1 MTHNRGKMKT
11 IVVGCGRIGA
21 TLAYSLYKRG
31 HEVSVVDDNQSS
43 FNNLPADFQG
53 RIHEG
58 DALNYDVL
66 VRAGIASCDALASVT
81 NNDALNAV
89 VAHVAK
95 VEFKVPNIIARNYD
109 PHMRSLFEALNIQV
123 VSSTS
128 WGAQRIE
135 ELMTDGDFRTVFSA
149 GNGEVEVYE
158 LVIPVEWQGKKIEEL
173 IRCTTCKPLSITRAG
188 RAFLPDGE
196 TIFQA
201 GDLLNVAA
209 TFDGINE
216 TRAQLHGNKKAG

>member
-1 MTHNRGKMKT
+1 MTNNRGQMKT

-31 HEVSVVDDNQSS
+31 HEVSIVDDNHNS

-58 DALNYDVL
+58 DALNQDVL
-66 VRAGIASCDALASVT
+66 QRAGIATCDALASVT

-89 VAHVAK
+89 VAHIAK
-95 VEFKVPNIIARNYD
+95 VDYNVPNIVARNYD
-109 PHMRSLFEALNIQV
+109 PHMRSLFEAFDIQI

-135 ELMTDGDFRTVFSA
+135 ELLTDGDFRTVFSA

-158 LVIPVEWQGKKIEEL
+158 LVIPIEWQDNKIEDL
-173 IRCTTCKPLSITRAG
+173 IRCSTCKPISITRAG
-188 RAFLPDGE
+188 RAFLPE
-196 TIFQA
+196 LTTELKT

-216 TRAQLHGNKKAG
+216 TRTQLRHGKKAG

>member
-1 MTHNRGKMKT
+1 MKT

-31 HEVSVVDDNQSS
+31 LEVSVIDDNQNA

-58 DALNYDVL
+58 DALNRDVL
-66 VRAGIASCDALASVT
+66 LRAGIANCDAIALVT

-89 VAHVAK
+89 ISNVAK
-95 VEFKVPNIIARNYD
+95 VEFHVPNIIARNYD
-109 PHMRSLFEALNIQV
+109 PQMRALFESFDIQV

-128 WGAQRIE
+128 WGAQRVE
-135 ELMTDGDFRTVFSA
+135 ELITDGDFRTVFSA
-149 GNGEVEVYE
+149 GNGEVEIYE
-158 LVIPVEWQGKKIEEL
+158 LKITDDWQGKMITDL
-173 IRCTTCKPLSITRAG
+173 IKCTTCKPLALTRAG
-188 RAFLPDGE
+188 RAFIPEMDSNL
-196 TIFQA
+196 QS
-201 GDLLNVAA
+201 GDILSVAA

-216 TRAQLHGNKKAG
+216 TRSQLRNVKKEG

>member
-1 MTHNRGKMKT
+1 MKT

-21 TLAYSLYKRG
+21 TLAYSLFKRG
-31 HEVSVVDDNQSS
+31 HEVSVVDDNPLS
-43 FNNLPADFQG
+43 FNNLPAEFQG
-53 RIHEG
+53 RLHEG
-58 DALNYDVL
+58 DALNHDVL
-66 VRAGIASCDALASVT
+66 MRAGLANCDALAAVT

-89 VAHVAK
+89 VAHIAK
-95 VEFKVPNIIARNYD
+95 VEYKVSNIIARNYD
-109 PHMRSLFEALNIQV
+109 PHLRALFEALDIQV

-158 LVIPVEWQGKKIEEL
+158 LVIPEGFDGKTISDL
-173 IRCTTCKPLSITRAG
+173 IKCTTCKPLSITRAG
-188 RAFLPDGE
+188 RAFLPENDTE
-196 TIFQA
+196 IRV

-216 TRAQLHGNKKAG
+216 TRGRLRDGKKAG

>member
-1 MTHNRGKMKT
+1 MKT

-31 HEVSVVDDNQSS
+31 HEVSVVDDNPNS
-43 FNNLPADFQG
+43 FYNLPADFQG

-58 DALNYDVL
+58 DALNHDVL
-66 VRAGIASCDALASVT
+66 MRTGIASCDALASVT

-89 VAHVAK
+89 VAYIAK
-95 VEFKVPNIIARNYD
+95 VEYNVPNILARNYD
-109 PHMRSLFEALNIQV
+109 PDLRAVFEAFDIQV

-135 ELMTDGDFRTVFSA
+135 ELMTDGGFRTVFSA
-149 GNGEVEVYE
+149 GNGEIEVYE
-158 LVIPVEWQGKKIEEL
+158 LVIPAEWHGKTLQDL
-173 IRCTTCKPLSITRAG
+173 IPCSTCKPISLTRAG
-188 RAFLPDGE
+188 RAFLPE
-196 TIFQA
+196 MNTEIHS
-201 GDLLNVAA
+201 GDILNVAA

-216 TRAQLHGNKKAG
+216 TRAQLRQAEKAG

>member
-1 MTHNRGKMKT
+1 MIETRGKMKT

-31 HEVSVVDDNQSS
+31 HEVSVVDDNPGS

-58 DALNYDVL
+58 DALNQDVL
-66 VRAGIASCDALASVT
+66 MRAGIASCDSIASVT

-89 VAHVAK
+89 VSHIAR
-95 VEFKVPNIIARNYD
+95 VEYKVPNIIARNYD
-109 PHMRSLFEALNIQV
+109 PHMRALFEAFDIQV

-128 WGAQRIE
+128 WGAQRVE

-149 GNGEVEVYE
+149 GNGEVEIYE
-158 LVIPVEWQGKKIEEL
+158 LIIPAEWQGKL
-173 IRCTTCKPLSITRAG
+173 LNDLVRCTTCKPLAITRAG
-188 RAFLPDGE
+188 RAFIPEMDAELHS
-196 TIFQA
+196 
-201 GDLLNVAA
+201 GDVLSVAA

-216 TRAQLHGNKKAG
+216 TRTQLRQVKKVG

>member
-1 MTHNRGKMKT
+1 MKT
-11 IVVGCGRIGA
+11 IIIGCGRIGA
-21 TLAYSLYKRG
+21 TLAHSLFKRG
-31 HEVSVVDDNQSS
+31 HEVSVVDDNPLS

-53 RIHEG
+53 RMHEG
-58 DALNYDVL
+58 DALNHDVL
-66 VRAGIASCDALASVT
+66 MRSGLGSCDALASVT

-89 VAHVAK
+89 VAHIAK
-95 VEFKVPNIIARNYD
+95 VEFKVPNIVARNYD
-109 PHMRSLFEALNIQV
+109 PHLRALFEALGIQV

-158 LVIPVEWQGKKIEEL
+158 LVIPANFDGKKISDL
-173 IRCTTCKPLSITRAG
+173 IKCTTCKPLSITRAG
-188 RAFLPDGE
+188 RAFLPEID
-196 TIFQA
+196 TDLRA

-209 TFDGINE
+209 TFDGITE
-216 TRAQLHGNKKAG
+216 TRANLRDEKKAG